1 MRLEPPRW
9 WYGGGTPLAAWAL
22 WPVSAVYGAI
32 AERRFRKAEPYRSDL
47 PVLCVGNFT
56 MGGAGKTPVALKL
69 ANLLR
74 SVGRQPA
81 FLTRGYGG
89 SERGPYLIDGDAD
102 GAKRVGD
109 EPLLLV
115 RAAPTVLSRD
125 RRAGARFIEGMGTGR
140 SELLP
145 EDASVA
151 RASLP
156 TQHDGPAALKTAHV
170 SVHAAPLASMPQVGA
185 RSAIP
190 AHAAHDSAAP
200 DIIIMDDGFQNPSLV
215 KDFCLVVVDGG
226 VGIGNARVSPMGPL
240 RAPLDAQ
247 LSRAD
252 AIVVLGGAAASP
264 FPGDERL
271 KRAGVPVFRAE
282 IVPLINDALRAQ
294 PVLAFCGIGRPG
306 KFFDT
311 LSGAGVAVAE
321 ARAFPDHH
329 PFTEA
334 DARGLLAGARA
345 LGARLVTTEKDRARL
360 KGGAGALAEL
370 YEAAEALPIDVR
382 FEAED
387 EAALLTA
394 IARSTPRRG
403 A

>member
-32 AERRFRKAEPYRSDL
+32 AERRFRKAEPYRSTL
-47 PVLCVGNFT
+47 PVICVGNFT

-74 SVGRQPA
+74 GMGRRPA

-102 GAKRVGD
+102 GAERVGD

-125 RRAGARFIEGMGTGR
+125 RRAGARFIEGMGAGR

-145 EDASVA
+145 EGASIA

-156 TQHDGPAALKTAHV
+156 TEHDGPAALEAAHV
-170 SVHAAPLASMPQVGA
+170 SVHDETLAS
-185 RSAIP
+185 SAIP
-190 AHAAHDSAAP
+190 AHAAHDSAVP
-200 DIIIMDDGFQNPSLV
+200 DIIIMDDGFQNPSLA
-215 KDFCLVVVDGG
+215 KDFCIVVVDGG
-226 VGIGNARVSPMGPL
+226 VGIGNARVFPLGPL

-252 AIVVLGGAAASP
+252 AIVVLGGAAASK
-264 FPGDERL
+264 FPGEERL
-271 KRAGVPVFRAE
+271 KRANVPVFRAE
-282 IVPLINDALRAQ
+282 IVPLIDDALRGQ
-294 PVLAFCGIGRPG
+294 PVLAFCGIGRSN

-329 PFTEA
+329 PFTET
-334 DARGLLAGARA
+334 DARGLLARARA

-360 KGGAGALAEL
+360 RGGPGELAEL
-370 YEAAEALPIDVR
+370 YDAAEALPIDVR

-387 EAALLTA
+387 EAALLAA

>member
-9 WYGGGTPLAAWAL
+9 WYGGGTPLAAWVL

-32 AERRFRKAEPYRSDL
+32 AERRFRKAEPYRSTL
-47 PVLCVGNFT
+47 PVICVGNFT

-69 ANLLR
+69 AALLR
-74 SVGRQPA
+74 GIGRQPA

-89 SERGPYLIDGDAD
+89 CERGPYLIDGDAD
-102 GAKRVGD
+102 GAQRVGD

-125 RRAGARFIEGMGTGR
+125 RRAGARFIEGMGAGP
-140 SELLP
+140 SEPLA
-145 EDASVA
+145 EGASVA
-151 RASLP
+151 HASLP
-156 TQHDGPAALKTAHV
+156 TEHDGPAALE
-170 SVHAAPLASMPQVGA
+170 AANIHEEILASMPRAGA

-226 VGIGNARVSPMGPL
+226 VGIGNARVFPMGPL

-252 AIVVLGGAAASP
+252 AVVVLGGAAVSA
-264 FPGDERL
+264 FPGEDEL
-271 KRAGVPVFRAE
+271 NHAGVPVFRAE
-282 IVPLINDALRAQ
+282 IVLLIDDALRGL

-311 LSGAGVAVAE
+311 LSGAGIVVAE

-334 DARGLLAGARA
+334 DARGLLARARA
-345 LGARLVTTEKDRARL
+345 LDARLVTTEKDRARL
-360 KGGAGALAEL
+360 RGGPGALAEL

-382 FEAED
+382 FKVED
-387 EAALLTA
+387 EAALLAA
-394 IARSTPRRG
+394 IARSTRAVASKR
-403 A
+403 